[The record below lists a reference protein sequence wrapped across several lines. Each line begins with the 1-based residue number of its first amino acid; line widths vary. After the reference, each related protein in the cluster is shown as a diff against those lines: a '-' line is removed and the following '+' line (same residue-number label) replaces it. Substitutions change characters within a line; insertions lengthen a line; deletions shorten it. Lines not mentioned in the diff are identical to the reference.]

1 MYRRIKSESR
11 RGNHYILF
19 HASLEYRSYR
29 WYVGCVLFYF
39 QHKNYYR
46 EDSNQFLV
54 FVEVL
59 KGNIA
64 AGDVNTIPVVTL
76 NAPGRPT
83 KYAVIS
89 LNDIQRQVGLVQTSV
104 NSFEHK
110 VVSPYMIFNNNV
122 KETAGQ
128 LNYI

>member
-1 MYRRIKSESR
+1 MLTFSWIYRT
-11 RGNHYILF
+11 
-19 HASLEYRSYR
+19 YR

-59 KGNIA
+59 KGNSA
-64 AGDVNTIPVVTL
+64 AGDDNTIPVVTL
-76 NAPGRPT
+76 NAPGRPP

-104 NSFEHK
+104 DSYVHK
-110 VVSPYMIFNNNV
+110 VVSPYMIFTDNV
-122 KETAGQ
+122 KETTGQ
-128 LNYI
+128 LSYI